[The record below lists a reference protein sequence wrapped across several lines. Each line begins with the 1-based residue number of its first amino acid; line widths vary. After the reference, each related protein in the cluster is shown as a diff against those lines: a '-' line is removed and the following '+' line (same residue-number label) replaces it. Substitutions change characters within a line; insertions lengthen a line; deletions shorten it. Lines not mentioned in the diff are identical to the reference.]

1 MFDFSDFSTFDFEE
15 GVPYVSVTKNGITFN
30 KGVVMKLGRP
40 SRVVLLINSDS
51 KQIAIRSC
59 DEETP
64 RSNAFYKEN
73 NRGVVSV
80 RWNSRDLLSTLKDMM
95 GWNLD
100 LDSYRVEGTL
110 LKEEGAMLFDFNR
123 AEKMP

>member
-1 MFDFSDFSTFDFEE
+1 MFDFSGFSTFDFEE

-40 SRVVLLINSDS
+40 SRVELLINESS
-51 KQIAIRSC
+51 KQIAIRGC
-59 DEETP
+59 DESTP
-64 RSNAFYKEN
+64 RSNAFYREN

-80 RWNSRDLLSTLKDMM
+80 RWNSRDLLSTLKDLM

-100 LDSYRVEGTL
+100 IDSYRVEGML
-110 LKEEGAMLFDFNR
+110 LKEEGAMLFDFNK
-123 AEKMP
+123 AEKMS